1 VNPFRSS
8 TTRRFWECLNGLPV
22 AVKDQAFK
30 QYALFEENPF
40 HPSLQFKET
49 GRYWS
54 VRVSR
59 GYRALA
65 VRHDNDLT
73 WFWIGSHD
81 EYERILMG

>member
-1 VNPFRSS
+1 M
-8 TTRRFWECLNGLPV
+8 LNQLSV
-22 AVKDQAFK
+22 EVQDQAFK

-40 HPSLQFKET
+40 HPSLRFKEK
-49 GRYWS
+49 GRCWS

-73 WFWIGSHD
+73 WFWIQSIPSGLAL
-81 EYERILMG
+81 RVLV